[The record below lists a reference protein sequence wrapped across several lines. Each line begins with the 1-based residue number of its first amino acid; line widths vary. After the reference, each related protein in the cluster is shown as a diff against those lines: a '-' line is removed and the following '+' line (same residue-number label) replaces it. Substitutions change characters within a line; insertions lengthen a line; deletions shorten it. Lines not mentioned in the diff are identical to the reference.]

1 MALVSWITSG
11 DLFSASV
18 ASFGSKVLEMRDFPR
33 HAHLADVLE
42 DEILPHAMPCTPPE
56 LVDEAR
62 PVLSAAF
69 QELMDRLVHL
79 HMKEHQRE
87 LKEE

>member
-1 MALVSWITSG
+1 
-11 DLFSASV
+11 
-18 ASFGSKVLEMRDFPR
+18 MRDFPR

-56 LVDEAR
+56 LVDEPR

-79 HMKEHQRE
+79 HMKERACE
-87 LKEE
+87 SYRIIRRCTEIATLRIRC